1 MMMDKTSRDI
11 VRDELNSLTSAAQ
24 QTFSQIQSFA
34 IAETWKILQLLVAS
48 TVRIIENVATDLAG
62 SEKKELAMEVIE
74 NFYDTIFTHIDLPF
88 LPSAIES
95 VLHQYIKK
103 ILMILVDSAID
114 AMVATLK
121 DVGVFTKES
130 VEIQTE
136 RQKQKPYKDFLTHI
150 GKITGDILL

>member
-1 MMMDKTSRDI
+1 
-11 VRDELNSLTSAAQ
+11 
-24 QTFSQIQSFA
+24 
-34 IAETWKILQLLVAS
+34 
-48 TVRIIENVATDLAG
+48 
-62 SEKKELAMEVIE
+62 
-74 NFYDTIFTHIDLPF
+74 
-88 LPSAIES
+88 

-136 RQKQKPYKDFLTHI
+136 RQKQKPHKDFLTHI
-150 GKITGDILL
+150 NKITGDILL